1 MYYKE
6 LAHAIMEAGRSKIF
20 RACQQAGDPE
30 KSYVSA
36 QVQRQSASGTPS
48 SLEYFSLFS
57 FKVFSWLES
66 NLHIMEGN
74 LFYSVS
80 TDLNVNFI

>member
-1 MYYKE
+1 MLLWR
-6 LAHAIMEAGRSKIF
+6 LAGPKSSEHASRLEIQRRVMFQLKSK
-20 RACQQAGDPE
+20 GSP
-30 KSYVSA
+30 K
-36 QVQRQSASGTPS
+36 ASGTPS

-74 LFYSVS
+74 L
-80 TDLNVNFI
+80 L